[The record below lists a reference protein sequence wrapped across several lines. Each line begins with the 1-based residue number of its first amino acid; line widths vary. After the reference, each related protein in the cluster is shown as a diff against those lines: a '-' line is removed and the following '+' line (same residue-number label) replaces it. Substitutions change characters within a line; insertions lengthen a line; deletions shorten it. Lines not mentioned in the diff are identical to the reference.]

1 MRVIPFPRAK
11 AVRVLL
17 LAALAVAALLVV
29 IKAGDVAEDQV
40 AASLAADARQ
50 RAEIYAQA
58 LEGAIER
65 FGFLPAAA
73 ALDPRVRQVLAAPDD
88 AAQVATVNAYLKRLS
103 RDAGGGVVYLLI
115 PSGLT
120 IAASNWETSQSYV
133 GQDFSYRPYFT
144 EARAGRTGRFYAIGT
159 VTGVPGYF
167 ISAPVIIDGAVRGV
181 VATKVSLDPL
191 EAIWREGTDRVLV
204 ADENGIVFLASD
216 PALKFH
222 ATKPLDEAARA
233 QMARTRQYGRET
245 YPPIDLGRAETVGG
259 APLVEHSEVVPR
271 SRALFEE
278 KAVSAYGWTLLL
290 FADAAPVAIAGRSAR
305 VGAILTLVV
314 LGLIG
319 LYGSQH
325 LRRVRENRAAQREL
339 EAKVAARTADL
350 SAANL
355 RLAGEIEER
364 TRAEGDLRETQGELI
379 QAAKMA
385 TLGQMAAGIT
395 HELNQPLAA
404 LRGLADNASA
414 FLRQGREAEAAANL
428 ARIVSL
434 VDRLGKITGQLRSF
448 SRRSGTERVAVD
460 VGVAVSESLA
470 ILSARIRDAGA
481 RVTTD
486 LDPAAQWVVFEPIRL
501 SQVLINLVGN
511 ALDAVKG
518 RPGAE
523 VAVRAWAGDG
533 QVVLSVEDNGPGLDA
548 AALSRIFDPFF
559 TTKPAGE
566 GLGLGLPIS
575 LAIARE
581 FGATLQPRPMPGGGL
596 AFDLVMDVARETAQ
610 EAVGTP
616 APERAR
622 QRISHVS

>member
-1 MRVIPFPRAK
+1 MRVTPFPRAT
-11 AVRVLL
+11 AARVLI
-17 LAALAVAALLVV
+17 LAALAAAAVLAVL
-29 IKAGDVAEDQV
+29 KAGEVTEARVAE
-40 AASLAADARQ
+40 SLAGDARQ
-50 RAEIYAQA
+50 RAEIYARS
-58 LEGAIER
+58 LEGTIER

-73 ALDPRVRQVLAAPDD
+73 ALDPRVQSLLAAPDD
-88 AAQVATVNAYLKRLS
+88 PAQVATVNAYLHRLS
-103 RDAGGGVVYLLI
+103 REAGAGVVYLLI

-120 IAASNWETSQSYV
+120 IAASNWDTPQTYV

-144 EARAGRTGRFYAIGT
+144 EARTGRTGRFYAIGT
-159 VTGVPGYF
+159 LTGVPGYF
-167 ISAPVIIDGAVRGV
+167 ISAPVMIDGTVRGV
-181 VATKVSLDPL
+181 VATKVGLDPL
-191 EAIWREGTDRVLV
+191 ETIWREGSDRVLV

-216 PALKFH
+216 PALKFR
-222 ATKPLDEAARA
+222 ATKPLDTAARA
-233 QMARTRQYGRET
+233 AMERTRQYGRDD
-245 YPPIDLGRAETVGG
+245 YAQIDLGRTDTVGG
-259 APLVEHSEVVPR
+259 VPLVSRSEAAPQT
-271 SRALFEE
+271 RALFEE
-278 KAVSAYGWTLLL
+278 ASLPAYGWTLLL

-305 VGAILTLVV
+305 AGAILALIV

-319 LYGSQH
+319 LYGRQH
-325 LRRVRENRAAQREL
+325 LRRVRENRAAQRAL
-339 EAKVAARTADL
+339 EAAVAARTADL

-355 RLAGEIEER
+355 KLAGEIEER
-364 TRAEGDLRETQGELI
+364 TRAEGDLREAQGELV

-404 LRGLADNASA
+404 MRGLADNASA
-414 FLRQGREAEAAANL
+414 FLRQGREAETAANL
-428 ARIVSL
+428 TRIVSL

-460 VGVAVSESLA
+460 VGAAVSESLA
-470 ILSARIRDAGA
+470 ILSSRIRDAGA

-486 LDPAAQWVVFEPIRL
+486 LDPAARWVVFEPIRL
-501 SQVLINLVGN
+501 SQVLVNLVGN

-548 AALSRIFDPFF
+548 AALARLFEPFF

-581 FGATLQPRPMPGGGL
+581 FGASLQPRPMPGGGL
-596 AFDLVMDVARETAQ
+596 AFDLVMEVARDAMK
-610 EAVGTP
+610 EAADTP
-616 APERAR
+616 PVERMR
-622 QRISHVS
+622 HVS

>member
-1 MRVIPFPRAK
+1 MPFPLARA
-11 AVRVLL
+11 ARALL
-17 LAALAVAALLVV
+17 FAALA
-29 IKAGDVAEDQV
+29 
-40 AASLAADARQ
+40 AASLFVVIEAGEVAESRVAESLAGDARQ
-50 RAEIYAQA
+50 RAEIYAQS
-58 LEGAIER
+58 LEGVIER

-73 ALDPRVRQVLAAPDD
+73 ALDLRVRQLLSAPDD
-88 AAQVATVNAYLKRLS
+88 PAQVATVNAYLQRLS
-103 RDAGGGVVYLLI
+103 REAGAGVVYLLI

-120 IAASNWETSQSYV
+120 IAASNWNTAQTYI

-144 EARAGRTGRFYAIGT
+144 EALAGRTGRFYAVGT
-159 VTGVPGYF
+159 LTGIPGYF

-181 VATKVSLDPL
+181 VATKVDLDPM
-191 EAIWREGTDRVLV
+191 EAVWREGTDRVLV
-204 ADENGIVFLASD
+204 ADANGVVFLASD
-216 PALKFH
+216 TTLKLR
-222 ATKPLDEAARA
+222 ATKPVAATAR
-233 QMARTRQYGRET
+233 QEMERTRQYGRAD
-245 YPPIDLGRAETVGG
+245 YPPIEPGRTETVGG
-259 APLVEHSEVVPR
+259 APLVSGSEVAPQ
-271 SRALFEE
+271 SRVLFEE
-278 KAVSAYGWTLLL
+278 KPLPAYGWTLLL

-305 VGAILTLVV
+305 LGAALGLIV

-319 LYGSQH
+319 LYGRQH
-325 LRRVRENRAAQREL
+325 RRRVRENRAAQREL

-350 SAANL
+350 STANL
-355 RLAGEIEER
+355 KLAGEIEER
-364 TRAEGDLRETQGELI
+364 ARAEGDLRETQGELI

-404 LRGLADNASA
+404 LRGLAENAGA
-414 FLRQGREAEAAANL
+414 FLRQGREEEVAANL
-428 ARIVSL
+428 TRIVSL

-460 VGVAVSESLA
+460 VAAAIAESLA
-470 ILSARIRDAGA
+470 ILSPRIRASGA

-501 SQVLINLVGN
+501 SQVLVNLVGN

-518 RPGAE
+518 RPGAQ
-523 VAVRAWAGDG
+523 VVIRAWAGEG
-533 QVVLSVEDNGPGLDA
+533 QVVLSVEDNGPGLEG
-548 AALSRIFDPFF
+548 AALARIFDPFF

-596 AFDLVMDVARETAQ
+596 AFDLAL
-610 EAVGTP
+610 EAAAG
-616 APERAR
+616 PERMR
-622 QRISHVS
+622 HVS